1 MKLKLA
7 LSVILGVTF
16 TAEVAEART
25 QLHLYGTIPVTGNY
39 VREIAYRSALDRCS
53 FESYPSYHPVGIYG
67 GTYGS
72 PEMRRCMYR
81 MGFILENGEPLAYP
95 VRKAKYLL
103 R

>member
-7 LSVILGVTF
+7 LSVILGGTF
-16 TAEVAEART
+16 TAAVAEART
-25 QLHLYGTIPVTGNY
+25 QLHLYGTVPVTGDHL
-39 VREIAYRSALDRCS
+39 REIAYRSALDRCN
-53 FESYPSYHPVGIYG
+53 FESYPSYDRIGFYG
-67 GTYGS
+67 GAYGS

-95 VRKAKYLL
+95 VRKVTYQL